1 MDIILNEKFDL
12 IFKNKE
18 ITNSFNEYFG
28 SIVEY

>member
-18 ITNSFNEYFG
+18 IANSLNQYFG